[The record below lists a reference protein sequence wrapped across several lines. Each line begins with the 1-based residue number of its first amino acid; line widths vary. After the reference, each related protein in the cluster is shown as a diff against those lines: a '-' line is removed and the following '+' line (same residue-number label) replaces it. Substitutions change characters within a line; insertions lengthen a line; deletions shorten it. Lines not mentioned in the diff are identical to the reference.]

1 MFPRILFA
9 LIALFWVTMNVLLW
23 RAEYGAR
30 RAIGSPVPVE
40 TVWRKILDAPDDSSL
55 AILRRGKRI
64 GFCRLQTSVGEQFSK
79 LDEAPKEGFKV
90 KSKIRFDGHMMLN
103 EASFRRLRFECDL
116 SLTLNL
122 EWEQFNLRIMHRPIT
137 FEVRSTAMEQTV
149 YMKFMD
155 RDGEFE
161 RAFKFSEFQNP
172 LALLNDLAG
181 PIATG
186 MFDGLK
192 VPETIQQPS
201 AQEAL
206 LKWEARNDT
215 LTIGH
220 EPVRVYRLQ
229 TSLAGR
235 YNVAIFVSRAGE
247 ILKAE
252 LPEGIVLLHEKLSNY

>member
-23 RAEYGAR
+23 RTEYGAR
-30 RAIGSPVPVE
+30 RVIGSSVPVE
-40 TVWRKILDAPDDSSL
+40 TVWRKILNAPDDSSL
-55 AILRRGKRI
+55 VILRRGKRI
-64 GFCRLQTSVGEQFSK
+64 GFCRLQTSVAEEFSK

-90 KSKIRFDGHMMLN
+90 KSRIQFDGHVMLD

-116 SLTLNL
+116 SLSPNQ
-122 EWEQFNLRIMHRPIT
+122 EWEQFSLRITHRPIT
-137 FEVRSTAMEQTV
+137 FEVRSVAAEQTV
-149 YMKFMD
+149 LMKVVD

-161 RAFKFSEFQNP
+161 RTFKFSEFQNP
-172 LALLNDLAG
+172 MALLNELAG
-181 PIATG
+181 PIAPG
-186 MFDGLK
+186 VFDRLNI
-192 VPETIQQPS
+192 PDTIQPPP

-229 TSLAGR
+229 TSLAGS
-235 YNVAIFVSRAGE
+235 YSVAIFVSRAGE

-252 LPEGIVLLHEKLSNY
+252 LPEGIVLLHDKLLNY